1 MNLKLNNKHDGAIP
15 TYGINAMSSMVTTIG
30 APSLPFY
37 QSFYQ
42 YPLSGAWQGQ
52 LKIIF
57 MKHCKYLLLMLMA
70 VLVFASCEK
79 EEDETSGFS
88 KYLRMKINSCERF
101 GDVLRID
108 FTMTNVSG
116 KDLEDIEFS
125 GVSVVDNNGDEYSD
139 LTNSAGYVSFNDGFK
154 KNYLKVSIDKKDEI
168 NGAFFINNF
177 KPSSVKSVDLKFSA
191 DLGSD
196 KFNGTVKDFKK
207 IKVEDN
213 RVMRNGIQTNDKALE
228 FKVTSCTRTST
239 GDCILSMNL
248 KNVSEKNITNFS
260 IGISGS
266 SDSFTDNQGG
276 GYFWN
281 IIDVSVN
288 GGNWKAWSVDKL
300 SLYAGESMSVR
311 FRIPNFSR
319 TATSLSGVIGV
330 ASDVY
335 PFTGNVAKVMSVE
348 VE

>member
-1 MNLKLNNKHDGAIP
+1 
-15 TYGINAMSSMVTTIG
+15 
-30 APSLPFY
+30 
-37 QSFYQ
+37 
-42 YPLSGAWQGQ
+42 
-52 LKIIF
+52 

-70 VLVFASCEK
+70 VLAFASCEK

-88 KYLRMKINSCERF
+88 KYLLMKINSCERF

-116 KDLEDIEFS
+116 KYLEDIEFS
-125 GVSVVDNNGDEYSD
+125 SVGVVDNNGDESSF
-139 LTNSAGYVSFNDGFK
+139 NAGFVSFNDGFK
-154 KNYLKVSIDKKDEI
+154 EYHLKVSIDKKDKIE
-168 NGAFFINNF
+168 GAFFIKDF
-177 KPSSVKSVDLKFSA
+177 KTSSVKSVDLKFLA
-191 DLGSD
+191 NLGSD
-196 KFNGTVKDFKK
+196 KFYETVKDFKK

-248 KNVSEKNITNFS
+248 KNVSEKNITNFR
-260 IGISGS
+260 IGSASGN
-266 SDSFTDNQGG
+266 SFTDNQGG
-276 GYFWN
+276 GYYWN
-281 IIDVSVN
+281 IHVSVN
-288 GGNWKAWSVDKL
+288 GGNWKNWSVDKL

-311 FRIPNFSR
+311 FRIPDFSR

-330 ASDVY
+330 GSDDY
-335 PFTGNVAKVMSVE
+335 PFTGDVAKVMSVE

>member
-1 MNLKLNNKHDGAIP
+1 
-15 TYGINAMSSMVTTIG
+15 
-30 APSLPFY
+30 
-37 QSFYQ
+37 
-42 YPLSGAWQGQ
+42 
-52 LKIIF
+52 
-57 MKHCKYLLLMLMA
+57 MKHFKYLLLMLMA
-70 VLVFASCEK
+70 VLAFASCEK

-88 KYLRMKINSCERF
+88 KYLLMEINSCERF

-125 GVSVVDNNGDEYSD
+125 RVSVVDNNGDESSF
-139 LTNSAGYVSFNDGFK
+139 NAGSVSFNDGFK
-154 KNYLKVSIDKKDEI
+154 KNFLKVSIDKKDKIE
-168 NGAFFINNF
+168 GAFFIDDF
-177 KPSSVKSVDLKFSA
+177 KPSSVKSVDLEFSA

-248 KNVSEKNITNFS
+248 KNVSEKNITNLG

-266 SDSFTDNQGG
+266 GNSFTDNQGG
-276 GYFWN
+276 GYFWHN
-281 IIDVSVN
+281 IKVSVN
-288 GGNWKAWSVDKL
+288 GGNWKDWSVDEL

-311 FRIPNFSR
+311 FGIPNFSR

-330 ASDVY
+330 DSDDY

>member
-1 MNLKLNNKHDGAIP
+1 
-15 TYGINAMSSMVTTIG
+15 
-30 APSLPFY
+30 
-37 QSFYQ
+37 
-42 YPLSGAWQGQ
+42 
-52 LKIIF
+52 
-57 MKHCKYLLLMLMA
+57 MKHLKYLLLMLMA
-70 VLVFASCEK
+70 VLSFASCEK

-88 KYLRMKINSCERF
+88 KYLLMKINSCERF

-116 KDLEDIEFS
+116 KYLEDIEFS
-125 GVSVVDNNGDEYSD
+125 RVGVVDNNGDESSF
-139 LTNSAGYVSFNDGFK
+139 NAGSVSFNDGFK
-154 KNYLKVSIDKKDEI
+154 KNHLKVSIDKKDKIE
-168 NGAFFINNF
+168 GAFFINDF
-177 KPSSVKSVDLKFSA
+177 KPSSVKSVDLEFSA

-248 KNVSEKNITNFS
+248 KNVSEKNITNFD
-260 IGISGS
+260 IGISGC

-288 GGNWKAWSVDKL
+288 GGNWKNWSVDNL

-311 FRIPNFSR
+311 FRIPDFSR

-330 ASDVY
+330 GSDDY
-335 PFTGNVAKVMSVE
+335 PFTGDVAKVMSVE

>member
-1 MNLKLNNKHDGAIP
+1 
-15 TYGINAMSSMVTTIG
+15 
-30 APSLPFY
+30 
-37 QSFYQ
+37 
-42 YPLSGAWQGQ
+42 
-52 LKIIF
+52 
-57 MKHCKYLLLMLMA
+57 MKHFKYLLLMLMA
-70 VLVFASCEK
+70 VLSFASCEK

-88 KYLRMKINSCERF
+88 KYLLMKINSCERF

-116 KDLEDIEFS
+116 KYLEDIEFS
-125 GVSVVDNNGDEYSD
+125 RVGVVDNNGDESSF
-139 LTNSAGYVSFNDGFK
+139 NAGFVSFNDGFK
-154 KNYLKVSIDKKDEI
+154 EYHLKVSIDKKDKIE
-168 NGAFFINNF
+168 GAFFIKDF
-177 KPSSVKSVDLKFSA
+177 KTSSVKSVDLEFLA
-191 DLGSD
+191 NLGSD
-196 KFNGTVKDFKK
+196 KFYETVKDFKK

-260 IGISGS
+260 IGSAS
-266 SDSFTDNQGG
+266 STSFTDNQGG
-276 GYFWN
+276 GYNWH
-281 IIDVSVN
+281 IIHVSVN
-288 GGNWKAWSVDKL
+288 GGNWKVLSVDEL

-311 FRIPNFSR
+311 FRIPDFSR

-330 ASDVY
+330 DSDVY

>member
-1 MNLKLNNKHDGAIP
+1 
-15 TYGINAMSSMVTTIG
+15 
-30 APSLPFY
+30 
-37 QSFYQ
+37 
-42 YPLSGAWQGQ
+42 
-52 LKIIF
+52 
-57 MKHCKYLLLMLMA
+57 MLMA
-70 VLVFASCEK
+70 VLAFASCEK

-88 KYLRMKINSCERF
+88 KYLLMEINSCERF

-116 KDLEDIEFS
+116 KFLEDIEFS
-125 GVSVVDNNGDEYSD
+125 GVSVVDNNGNEYGGY
-139 LTNSAGYVSFNDGFK
+139 TAGYVSFNDGFK
-154 KNYLKVSIDKKDEI
+154 KNFLKVSIDKKDKIE
-168 NGAFFINNF
+168 GAFFINDF
-177 KPSSVKSVDLKFSA
+177 KPSSVKSVDLDFRA

-248 KNVSEKNITNFS
+248 KNVSEKNITNF
-260 IGISGS
+260 GISS
-266 SDSFTDNQGG
+266 NSFTDNQGG

-288 GGNWKAWSVDKL
+288 GGNWIDWHVDEL

-319 TATSLSGVIGV
+319 TATSLSGGIGV
-330 ASDVY
+330 DSKVY

>member
-1 MNLKLNNKHDGAIP
+1 
-15 TYGINAMSSMVTTIG
+15 
-30 APSLPFY
+30 
-37 QSFYQ
+37 
-42 YPLSGAWQGQ
+42 
-52 LKIIF
+52 

-70 VLVFASCEK
+70 VLAFASCEK

-125 GVSVVDNNGDEYSD
+125 GVSVVDNNGDEYGGY
-139 LTNSAGYVSFNDGFK
+139 TAGSVSFNDGFK
-154 KNYLKVSIDKKDEI
+154 KNNLKVSIDKKDKIE
-168 NGAFFINNF
+168 GAFFINDF
-177 KPSSVKSVDLKFSA
+177 KPSSVKSVDLDFLA

-196 KFNGTVKDFKK
+196 KFQGHVTDFKK

-248 KNVSEKNITNFS
+248 KNVSEKNITNF
-260 IGISGS
+260 GISS
-266 SDSFTDNQGG
+266 NSFTDNQGG
-276 GYFWN
+276 GYFWSF
-281 IIDVSVN
+281 IDVSVN
-288 GGNWKAWSVDKL
+288 GGNWIDWHVDEL

-319 TATSLSGVIGV
+319 TATSLSGGIGV
-330 ASDVY
+330 DSKVY
-335 PFTGNVAKVMSVE
+335 PFTGNVAKVMRVE

>member
-1 MNLKLNNKHDGAIP
+1 
-15 TYGINAMSSMVTTIG
+15 
-30 APSLPFY
+30 
-37 QSFYQ
+37 
-42 YPLSGAWQGQ
+42 
-52 LKIIF
+52 

-70 VLVFASCEK
+70 VLAFASCEK

-88 KYLRMKINSCERF
+88 KYLLMKINSCERF

-139 LTNSAGYVSFNDGFK
+139 LTNSAGSVSFNDGFK
-154 KNYLKVSIDKKDEI
+154 NNYLKVSIDKKDKIE
-168 NGAFFINNF
+168 GAFFINNF

-266 SDSFTDNQGG
+266 SNSFTDNQGG

-288 GGNWKAWSVDKL
+288 GGNWKNWSVDEL

-330 ASDVY
+330 DSDVY

>member
-1 MNLKLNNKHDGAIP
+1 
-15 TYGINAMSSMVTTIG
+15 
-30 APSLPFY
+30 
-37 QSFYQ
+37 
-42 YPLSGAWQGQ
+42 
-52 LKIIF
+52 
-57 MKHCKYLLLMLMA
+57 MKHFKYLLLMLMA
-70 VLVFASCEK
+70 VLAFASCEK

-88 KYLRMKINSCERF
+88 KYLQMKINSCERF
-101 GDVLRID
+101 SDVLRID

-116 KDLEDIEFS
+116 KNLEDIEFS
-125 GVSVVDNNGDEYSD
+125 DVSVVDNNGDYSGF
-139 LTNSAGYVSFNDGFK
+139 NAGSVSFNDGFK
-154 KNYLKVSIDKKDEI
+154 KNHLKVSIDKKDKIE
-168 NGAFFINNF
+168 GAFFIKDF
-177 KPSSVKSVDLKFSA
+177 KPSSVKSVDLEFLA
-191 DLGSD
+191 NLGSD
-196 KFNGTVKDFKK
+196 KFYETVKDFKK

-260 IGISGS
+260 IG
-266 SDSFTDNQGG
+266 SDLSISFTDNQGG
-276 GYFWN
+276 DYWITVN
-281 IIDVSVN
+281 VSVN
-288 GGNWKAWSVDKL
+288 GGNWKVLPVDKL

-311 FRIPNFSR
+311 FKIPNFSR

-330 ASDVY
+330 DSDDY

>member
-1 MNLKLNNKHDGAIP
+1 
-15 TYGINAMSSMVTTIG
+15 
-30 APSLPFY
+30 
-37 QSFYQ
+37 
-42 YPLSGAWQGQ
+42 
-52 LKIIF
+52 

-70 VLVFASCEK
+70 VLAFASCEK

-88 KYLRMKINSCERF
+88 KYLLMKINSCERF

-125 GVSVVDNNGDEYSD
+125 RVSVVDNNGDEY
-139 LTNSAGYVSFNDGFK
+139 GYNTGSVSFNDGFK
-154 KNYLKVSIDKKDEI
+154 KNYLKVSIDKKDKI
-168 NGAFFINNF
+168 KGAFFIKYF

-260 IGISGS
+260 IGSGS
-266 SDSFTDNQGG
+266 STSFTDNQGG
-276 GYFWN
+276 GYNWN
-281 IIDVSVN
+281 IINVSVN
-288 GGNWKAWSVDKL
+288 GGNWKVLSVDKL

-319 TATSLSGVIGV
+319 TATSLSGAIGV
-330 ASDVY
+330 DSDVY

>member
-1 MNLKLNNKHDGAIP
+1 
-15 TYGINAMSSMVTTIG
+15 
-30 APSLPFY
+30 
-37 QSFYQ
+37 
-42 YPLSGAWQGQ
+42 
-52 LKIIF
+52 
-57 MKHCKYLLLMLMA
+57 MKHFKYLLLMLMA
-70 VLVFASCEK
+70 VLAFASCEK

-88 KYLRMKINSCERF
+88 KYLLMEINSCERF

-125 GVSVVDNNGDEYSD
+125 RVSVVDNNGDESSFN
-139 LTNSAGYVSFNDGFK
+139 LGSVSFNDGFK
-154 KNYLKVSIDKKDEI
+154 KNNLKVSIDKKDKIE
-168 NGAFFINNF
+168 GAFFINDF
-177 KPSSVKSVDLKFSA
+177 KPSSVKSVDLDFLA

-196 KFNGTVKDFKK
+196 KFQGHVTDFKK

-248 KNVSEKNITNFS
+248 KNVSEKNITNF
-260 IGISGS
+260 GISS
-266 SDSFTDNQGG
+266 TSFTDNQGG
-276 GYFWN
+276 GYHWN
-281 IIDVSVN
+281 TINVSVN
-288 GGNWKAWSVDKL
+288 GGNWKDWHVDEL

-319 TATSLSGVIGV
+319 TATSLSGGIGV
-330 ASDVY
+330 DSKVY

>member
-1 MNLKLNNKHDGAIP
+1 M
-15 TYGINAMSSMVTTIG
+15 
-30 APSLPFY
+30 
-37 QSFYQ
+37 
-42 YPLSGAWQGQ
+42 
-52 LKIIF
+52 
-57 MKHCKYLLLMLMA
+57 
-70 VLVFASCEK
+70 
-79 EEDETSGFS
+79 
-88 KYLRMKINSCERF
+88 
-101 GDVLRID
+101 
-108 FTMTNVSG
+108 
-116 KDLEDIEFS
+116 
-125 GVSVVDNNGDEYSD
+125 
-139 LTNSAGYVSFNDGFK
+139 TNSAGSVSFNDGFK
-154 KNYLKVSIDKKDEI
+154 KNYLKVSIDKKDKIE
-168 NGAFFINNF
+168 GAFFINNF

-248 KNVSEKNITNFS
+248 KNVSQKSITNFS

-266 SDSFTDNQGG
+266 SNSFTDNQGG

>member
-1 MNLKLNNKHDGAIP
+1 
-15 TYGINAMSSMVTTIG
+15 
-30 APSLPFY
+30 
-37 QSFYQ
+37 
-42 YPLSGAWQGQ
+42 
-52 LKIIF
+52 

-70 VLVFASCEK
+70 VLAFASCEK

-88 KYLRMKINSCERF
+88 KYLLMKINSCERF

-125 GVSVVDNNGDEYSD
+125 DVSVVDNNGDYSGF
-139 LTNSAGYVSFNDGFK
+139 NAGFVSFNDGFK
-154 KNYLKVSIDKKDEI
+154 KYHLKVSIDKKDKIE
-168 NGAFFINNF
+168 GAFFIKDF
-177 KPSSVKSVDLKFSA
+177 KPSSVKSVDLEFLA
-191 DLGSD
+191 NLGSD
-196 KFNGTVKDFKK
+196 KFYETVKDFKK

-260 IGISGS
+260 IGSGS
-266 SDSFTDNQGG
+266 STSITDNQGG
-276 GYFWN
+276 YYWN
-281 IIDVSVN
+281 TINVSVN
-288 GGNWKAWSVDKL
+288 GGNWKVLPVDKL

-311 FRIPNFSR
+311 FRIHYFSR
-319 TATSLSGVIGV
+319 TATSLSGAIGV
-330 ASDVY
+330 DSDVY

>member
-1 MNLKLNNKHDGAIP
+1 
-15 TYGINAMSSMVTTIG
+15 
-30 APSLPFY
+30 
-37 QSFYQ
+37 
-42 YPLSGAWQGQ
+42 
-52 LKIIF
+52 
-57 MKHCKYLLLMLMA
+57 MKHFKYLLLTLMA
-70 VLVFASCEK
+70 VLAFASCEN
-79 EEDETSGFS
+79 EDEETSGFS

-125 GVSVVDNNGDEYSD
+125 GVSVVDNNGDYSD
-139 LTNSAGYVSFNDGFK
+139 FNAGFVSFNDGFK
-154 KNYLKVSIDKKDEI
+154 KYHLKVSIDKKDKIE
-168 NGAFFINNF
+168 GAFFINNF
-177 KPSSVKSVDLKFSA
+177 KPSSVKSVDLEFSA

-266 SDSFTDNQGG
+266 SNSFTDNQGG

-288 GGNWKAWSVDKL
+288 GGNWKDWSVDKL

>member
-1 MNLKLNNKHDGAIP
+1 
-15 TYGINAMSSMVTTIG
+15 
-30 APSLPFY
+30 
-37 QSFYQ
+37 
-42 YPLSGAWQGQ
+42 
-52 LKIIF
+52 
-57 MKHCKYLLLMLMA
+57 MLMA
-70 VLVFASCEK
+70 VLAFASCEK

-125 GVSVVDNNGDEYSD
+125 GVGVVDNNGDYSD
-139 LTNSAGYVSFNDGFK
+139 FNAGFVSFNDGFK
-154 KNYLKVSIDKKDEI
+154 KYHLKVSIDKKDKIE
-168 NGAFFINNF
+168 GAFFINDF
-177 KPSSVKSVDLKFSA
+177 KPSSVKSVDLEFSA

-266 SDSFTDNQGG
+266 SNSFTDNQGG

-288 GGNWKAWSVDKL
+288 GGNWKDWSVDKL

-330 ASDVY
+330 DSDVY
-335 PFTGNVAKVMSVE
+335 PFTGDVAKVMSVE

>member
-1 MNLKLNNKHDGAIP
+1 
-15 TYGINAMSSMVTTIG
+15 
-30 APSLPFY
+30 
-37 QSFYQ
+37 
-42 YPLSGAWQGQ
+42 
-52 LKIIF
+52 
-57 MKHCKYLLLMLMA
+57 MKHCKYLLLMLLA
-70 VLVFASCEK
+70 VWAFAACEK

-88 KYLRMKINSCERF
+88 KYLLMEINSCERF

-125 GVSVVDNNGDEYSD
+125 GVSVVDNNGDEYGGY
-139 LTNSAGYVSFNDGFK
+139 TAGSVSFNDGFQ
-154 KNYLKVSIDKKDEI
+154 KNFLKVSIDKKDKIE
-168 NGAFFINNF
+168 GAFFINDF
-177 KPSSVKSVDLKFSA
+177 KPSSVKSVDLEFRA

-213 RVMRNGIQTNDKALE
+213 RVMRNGSQTNDKALE

-248 KNVSEKNITNFS
+248 KNVSEKNITNF
-260 IGISGS
+260 GISS
-266 SDSFTDNQGG
+266 TSFTDNQGG
-276 GYFWN
+276 GYHWN
-281 IIDVSVN
+281 TINVSVN
-288 GGNWKAWSVDKL
+288 GGNWKDWHVDEL

-311 FRIPNFSR
+311 FKIPNFSR

-330 ASDVY
+330 DSDDY

>member
-1 MNLKLNNKHDGAIP
+1 
-15 TYGINAMSSMVTTIG
+15 
-30 APSLPFY
+30 
-37 QSFYQ
+37 
-42 YPLSGAWQGQ
+42 
-52 LKIIF
+52 
-57 MKHCKYLLLMLMA
+57 MKHFKYLLLMLMA
-70 VLVFASCEK
+70 VLSFASCEK
-79 EEDETSGFS
+79 EDEETSGFS

-125 GVSVVDNNGDEYSD
+125 GVSVVDNNGDYSD
-139 LTNSAGYVSFNDGFK
+139 FNAGFVSFNDGFK
-154 KNYLKVSIDKKDEI
+154 KYHLKVSIDKKDKIE
-168 NGAFFINNF
+168 GAFFIDDF
-177 KPSSVKSVDLKFSA
+177 KTSSVKSVDLEFSA

-260 IGISGS
+260 IGRL
-266 SDSFTDNQGG
+266 SFTDNQGG

-281 IIDVSVN
+281 IMDVSVN
-288 GGNWKAWSVDKL
+288 GGNWKVLPVDKL

-311 FRIPNFSR
+311 FRIPDFSR

-330 ASDVY
+330 DSDVY

>member
-1 MNLKLNNKHDGAIP
+1 
-15 TYGINAMSSMVTTIG
+15 
-30 APSLPFY
+30 
-37 QSFYQ
+37 
-42 YPLSGAWQGQ
+42 
-52 LKIIF
+52 
-57 MKHCKYLLLMLMA
+57 MKHFKYLLLMLMA
-70 VLVFASCEK
+70 VLAFASCEK

-88 KYLRMKINSCERF
+88 KYLLMKINSCERF

-108 FTMTNVSG
+108 FTMTNVSE

-125 GVSVVDNNGDEYSD
+125 GVSVVDNNGDDYGGF
-139 LTNSAGYVSFNDGFK
+139 TAGYVSFNDGFK
-154 KNYLKVSIDKKDEI
+154 KNNLKVSIDKKDKIE
-168 NGAFFINNF
+168 GAFFINNF
-177 KPSSVKSVDLKFSA
+177 KPSSVKSVDLDFLA

-196 KFNGTVKDFKK
+196 KFQGHVKDFKK

-248 KNVSEKNITNFS
+248 KNVSEKNITDFS
-260 IGISGS
+260 IGISGTS
-266 SDSFTDNQGG
+266 NSFTDNQGG

-288 GGNWKAWSVDKL
+288 GGNWIDWHVDEL

-319 TATSLSGVIGV
+319 TATSLSGGIGV
-330 ASDVY
+330 DSKVY

>member
-1 MNLKLNNKHDGAIP
+1 
-15 TYGINAMSSMVTTIG
+15 
-30 APSLPFY
+30 
-37 QSFYQ
+37 
-42 YPLSGAWQGQ
+42 
-52 LKIIF
+52 
-57 MKHCKYLLLMLMA
+57 MKHFKYLLLMLMA
-70 VLVFASCEK
+70 VLAFASCEK

-88 KYLRMKINSCERF
+88 KYLQMKINSCERF

-116 KDLEDIEFS
+116 KYLEDIEFS
-125 GVSVVDNNGDEYSD
+125 RVGVVDNNGDESGF
-139 LTNSAGYVSFNDGFK
+139 NAGFVSFNDGFK
-154 KNYLKVSIDKKDEI
+154 KYHLKVSIDKKDKIE
-168 NGAFFINNF
+168 GAFFIKDF
-177 KPSSVKSVDLKFSA
+177 KPSSVKSVDLEFLA
-191 DLGSD
+191 NLGSD
-196 KFNGTVKDFKK
+196 KFYETVKDFKK

-248 KNVSEKNITNFS
+248 KNVSEKNITDFS
-260 IGISGS
+260 IS
-266 SDSFTDNQGG
+266 SASSTGFTDNQGG
-276 GYFWN
+276 GYNW
-281 IIDVSVN
+281 IIIHVSVN
-288 GGNWKAWSVDKL
+288 GGNWKVLSVDKL

-311 FRIPNFSR
+311 FKIPNFSR

-330 ASDVY
+330 DSDDY

>member
-1 MNLKLNNKHDGAIP
+1 
-15 TYGINAMSSMVTTIG
+15 
-30 APSLPFY
+30 
-37 QSFYQ
+37 
-42 YPLSGAWQGQ
+42 
-52 LKIIF
+52 
-57 MKHCKYLLLMLMA
+57 MKHFKYLLLMLMA
-70 VLVFASCEK
+70 VLSFASCEK
-79 EEDETSGFS
+79 EDEETSGFS

-125 GVSVVDNNGDEYSD
+125 GVSVVDNNGDYSGF
-139 LTNSAGYVSFNDGFK
+139 NAGFVSFNDGFK
-154 KNYLKVSIDKKDEI
+154 KYHLKVSIDKKDKIE
-168 NGAFFINNF
+168 GAFFIKDF
-177 KPSSVKSVDLKFSA
+177 KPSSVKSVDLEFSA

-260 IGISGS
+260 IGRY
-266 SDSFTDNQGG
+266 SFTDNQGG

-288 GGNWKAWSVDKL
+288 GGNWKVCPVDKL

-311 FRIPNFSR
+311 FRIPDFSR

-330 ASDVY
+330 DSDVY
-335 PFTGNVAKVMSVE
+335 PFTGDVAKVMSVE

>member
-1 MNLKLNNKHDGAIP
+1 
-15 TYGINAMSSMVTTIG
+15 
-30 APSLPFY
+30 
-37 QSFYQ
+37 
-42 YPLSGAWQGQ
+42 
-52 LKIIF
+52 

-70 VLVFASCEK
+70 VLAFASCEK

-88 KYLRMKINSCERF
+88 KYLLMKINSCERF

-139 LTNSAGYVSFNDGFK
+139 LTNSAGSVSFNDSFK
-154 KNYLKVSIDKKDEI
+154 KNYLKVSIDKKDKIE
-168 NGAFFINNF
+168 GAFFINNF

-248 KNVSEKNITNFS
+248 KNVSEKNITNF
-260 IGISGS
+260 GISS
-266 SDSFTDNQGG
+266 NSFTDNQEG

-288 GGNWKAWSVDKL
+288 GGNWKDWSVDKL

-319 TATSLSGVIGV
+319 TATSLSGGIGV
-330 ASDVY
+330 DSKVY

>member
-1 MNLKLNNKHDGAIP
+1 
-15 TYGINAMSSMVTTIG
+15 
-30 APSLPFY
+30 
-37 QSFYQ
+37 
-42 YPLSGAWQGQ
+42 
-52 LKIIF
+52 

-70 VLVFASCEK
+70 VLAFASCEK

-88 KYLRMKINSCERF
+88 KYLLMEINSCERF

-125 GVSVVDNNGDEYSD
+125 GVSVVDNNGDEYGGY
-139 LTNSAGYVSFNDGFK
+139 TAGSVSFNDGFQ
-154 KNYLKVSIDKKDEI
+154 KNFLKVSIDKKDKIE
-168 NGAFFINNF
+168 GAFFINDF
-177 KPSSVKSVDLKFSA
+177 KPSSVKSVDLEFRA

-248 KNVSEKNITNFS
+248 KNVSEKNITDFS

-266 SDSFTDNQGG
+266 SNSFTDNQGG

-288 GGNWKAWSVDKL
+288 GGKWEDWGVDDL

-319 TATSLSGVIGV
+319 TATSLSGGIGV
-330 ASDVY
+330 DSKVY

>member
-1 MNLKLNNKHDGAIP
+1 
-15 TYGINAMSSMVTTIG
+15 
-30 APSLPFY
+30 
-37 QSFYQ
+37 
-42 YPLSGAWQGQ
+42 
-52 LKIIF
+52 

-70 VLVFASCEK
+70 VLAFASCEK

-88 KYLRMKINSCERF
+88 KYLLMKINSCERF

-139 LTNSAGYVSFNDGFK
+139 LTNSAGSVSFNDGFM
-154 KNYLKVSIDKKDEI
+154 KNYLKVSIDKKDKIE
-168 NGAFFINNF
+168 GAFFINNF

-266 SDSFTDNQGG
+266 SNSFTDNQGG

>member
-1 MNLKLNNKHDGAIP
+1 
-15 TYGINAMSSMVTTIG
+15 
-30 APSLPFY
+30 
-37 QSFYQ
+37 
-42 YPLSGAWQGQ
+42 
-52 LKIIF
+52 
-57 MKHCKYLLLMLMA
+57 MKHFKYLLLMLMA
-70 VLVFASCEK
+70 VLAFASCEK

-88 KYLRMKINSCERF
+88 KYLLMEINSCERF

-125 GVSVVDNNGDEYSD
+125 WVSVVDNNGNGYGEHSF
-139 LTNSAGYVSFNDGFK
+139 AGYVSFNDGFK
-154 KNYLKVSIDKKDEI
+154 KNNLKVSIDKKDKIE
-168 NGAFFINNF
+168 GAFFINDF
-177 KPSSVKSVDLKFSA
+177 KPSSVKSVDLDFLA

-196 KFNGTVKDFKK
+196 KFQGHVTDFKK

-248 KNVSEKNITNFS
+248 KNVSEKNITDFS

-266 SDSFTDNQGG
+266 SNSFTDNQGG

-288 GGNWKAWSVDKL
+288 EGKWEDWGVDEL
-300 SLYAGESMSVR
+300 SLYAGESISVR

-330 ASDVY
+330 TSDDY

>member
-1 MNLKLNNKHDGAIP
+1 
-15 TYGINAMSSMVTTIG
+15 
-30 APSLPFY
+30 
-37 QSFYQ
+37 
-42 YPLSGAWQGQ
+42 
-52 LKIIF
+52 
-57 MKHCKYLLLMLMA
+57 MKHFKYLLLMLMA
-70 VLVFASCEK
+70 VLAFASCEK

-88 KYLRMKINSCERF
+88 KYLQMKINSCERF

-116 KDLEDIEFS
+116 KYLEDIEFS
-125 GVSVVDNNGDEYSD
+125 RVGVVDNNGDESGF
-139 LTNSAGYVSFNDGFK
+139 NAGSVSFNDGFK
-154 KNYLKVSIDKKDEI
+154 KNHLKVSIDKKDKIE
-168 NGAFFINNF
+168 GAFFINDF
-177 KPSSVKSVDLKFSA
+177 KPSSVKSVDLEFSA

-196 KFNGTVKDFKK
+196 KFYETVKDFKK

-248 KNVSEKNITNFS
+248 KNVSEKNITNLG

-266 SDSFTDNQGG
+266 GNSFTDNQGG
-276 GYFWN
+276 GYFWHN
-281 IIDVSVN
+281 IKVSVN
-288 GGNWKAWSVDKL
+288 GGNWKGWSVDEL

-311 FRIPNFSR
+311 FGIPNFSR

-330 ASDVY
+330 ASDDY
-335 PFTGNVAKVMSVE
+335 PFTGDVAKVMSVE

>member
-1 MNLKLNNKHDGAIP
+1 
-15 TYGINAMSSMVTTIG
+15 
-30 APSLPFY
+30 
-37 QSFYQ
+37 
-42 YPLSGAWQGQ
+42 
-52 LKIIF
+52 
-57 MKHCKYLLLMLMA
+57 MKHFKYLLLMLMA
-70 VLVFASCEK
+70 VLAFASCEK

-88 KYLRMKINSCERF
+88 KYLQMKINSCERF

-116 KDLEDIEFS
+116 KYLEDIEFS
-125 GVSVVDNNGDEYSD
+125 RVSVVDNNGDESGF
-139 LTNSAGYVSFNDGFK
+139 NAGSVSFNNGFK
-154 KNYLKVSIDKKDEI
+154 KYDLKVSIDKKDKIE
-168 NGAFFINNF
+168 GAFFINDF
-177 KPSSVKSVDLKFSA
+177 KPSSVKSVDLEFLA
-191 DLGSD
+191 NLGSD
-196 KFNGTVKDFKK
+196 KFYETVKDFKK

-248 KNVSEKNITNFS
+248 KNVSEKNITDFS

-266 SDSFTDNQGG
+266 GNSFTDNQGG
-276 GYFWN
+276 GYWHN
-281 IIDVSVN
+281 IKVSVN
-288 GGNWKAWSVDKL
+288 GGNWKGWSVDEL

-311 FRIPNFSR
+311 FGIPNFSR

-330 ASDVY
+330 ASDDY

>member
-1 MNLKLNNKHDGAIP
+1 
-15 TYGINAMSSMVTTIG
+15 
-30 APSLPFY
+30 
-37 QSFYQ
+37 
-42 YPLSGAWQGQ
+42 
-52 LKIIF
+52 

-70 VLVFASCEK
+70 VLAFASCEK

-101 GDVLRID
+101 GDVLRIA

-125 GVSVVDNNGDEYSD
+125 GVSVVDNNGDEYGGY
-139 LTNSAGYVSFNDGFK
+139 TAGSVSFNDGFK
-154 KNYLKVSIDKKDEI
+154 KNNLKVSIDKKDKIE
-168 NGAFFINNF
+168 GAFFINDF
-177 KPSSVKSVDLKFSA
+177 KPSSVKSVDLEFRA

-248 KNVSEKNITNFS
+248 KNVSEKNITNF
-260 IGISGS
+260 GISS
-266 SDSFTDNQGG
+266 NSFTDNQGG

-288 GGNWKAWSVDKL
+288 GGNWIDWHVDEL

-311 FRIPNFSR
+311 FKIPNFSR

-330 ASDVY
+330 DSDDY

>member
-1 MNLKLNNKHDGAIP
+1 
-15 TYGINAMSSMVTTIG
+15 
-30 APSLPFY
+30 
-37 QSFYQ
+37 
-42 YPLSGAWQGQ
+42 
-52 LKIIF
+52 
-57 MKHCKYLLLMLMA
+57 MKHFKYLLLMLMA
-70 VLVFASCEK
+70 VLSFASCEK

-116 KDLEDIEFS
+116 KDLDDILFS
-125 GVSVVDNNGDEYSD
+125 GVYVVDNDGNEYSD
-139 LTNSAGYVSFNDGFK
+139 RTNHSGQVSFNDGFK
-154 KNYLKVSIDKKDEI
+154 KNYLKVSIDKKDKIE
-168 NGAFFINNF
+168 GAFFINNF

-207 IKVEDN
+207 ITVADN

-248 KNVSEKNITNFS
+248 ENVSEKNITNFS

-266 SDSFTDNQGG
+266 SNSFTDNQGG

-288 GGNWKAWSVDKL
+288 GGNWKDWSVDKL

-330 ASDVY
+330 NSDVY

>member
-1 MNLKLNNKHDGAIP
+1 
-15 TYGINAMSSMVTTIG
+15 
-30 APSLPFY
+30 
-37 QSFYQ
+37 
-42 YPLSGAWQGQ
+42 
-52 LKIIF
+52 
-57 MKHCKYLLLMLMA
+57 MKHFKYLLLMLMA
-70 VLVFASCEK
+70 VLAFASCEK

-88 KYLRMKINSCERF
+88 KYLLMKINSCERF

-116 KDLEDIEFS
+116 KYLEDIEFS
-125 GVSVVDNNGDEYSD
+125 SVGVVDNNGDESSF
-139 LTNSAGYVSFNDGFK
+139 NAGSVSFNDGFK
-154 KNYLKVSIDKKDEI
+154 KNHLKVSIDKKDKIE
-168 NGAFFINNF
+168 GAFFINDF
-177 KPSSVKSVDLKFSA
+177 KTSSVKSVDLEFSA

-248 KNVSEKNITNFS
+248 KNVSEKNITNFD
-260 IGISGS
+260 IGISGC

-288 GGNWKAWSVDKL
+288 GGNWKVLSVDEL

-311 FRIPNFSR
+311 FRIPDFSR

-330 ASDVY
+330 DSDVY

>member
-1 MNLKLNNKHDGAIP
+1 
-15 TYGINAMSSMVTTIG
+15 
-30 APSLPFY
+30 
-37 QSFYQ
+37 
-42 YPLSGAWQGQ
+42 
-52 LKIIF
+52 
-57 MKHCKYLLLMLMA
+57 MKHFKYLLLMLMA
-70 VLVFASCEK
+70 VLSFASCEN
-79 EEDETSGFS
+79 EDEETSGFS

-125 GVSVVDNNGDEYSD
+125 GVSVVDNNGDYSD
-139 LTNSAGYVSFNDGFK
+139 FNAGFVSFNDGFK
-154 KNYLKVSIDKKDEI
+154 KYHLKVSIDKKDKIE
-168 NGAFFINNF
+168 GAFFIKDF
-177 KPSSVKSVDLKFSA
+177 KTSSVKSVDLEFSA

-260 IGISGS
+260 IGRL
-266 SDSFTDNQGG
+266 SFTDNQGG

-281 IIDVSVN
+281 IMDVSVN
-288 GGNWKAWSVDKL
+288 GGNWKVLPVDKL

-311 FRIPNFSR
+311 FRIPDFSR

-330 ASDVY
+330 DSDVY

>member
-1 MNLKLNNKHDGAIP
+1 
-15 TYGINAMSSMVTTIG
+15 
-30 APSLPFY
+30 
-37 QSFYQ
+37 
-42 YPLSGAWQGQ
+42 
-52 LKIIF
+52 
-57 MKHCKYLLLMLMA
+57 MKHFKYLLLMLMA
-70 VLVFASCEK
+70 VLSFASCEK
-79 EEDETSGFS
+79 EDEETSGFS

-125 GVSVVDNNGDEYSD
+125 GVSVVDNNGDYSD
-139 LTNSAGYVSFNDGFK
+139 FNAGFVSFNDGFK
-154 KNYLKVSIDKKDEI
+154 KYHLKVSIDKKDKIE
-168 NGAFFINNF
+168 GAFFIDDF
-177 KPSSVKSVDLKFSA
+177 KPSSVKSVDLEFSA
-191 DLGSD
+191 NLGSD

-266 SDSFTDNQGG
+266 SHSFTDNQGG

-288 GGNWKAWSVDKL
+288 GGNWKDWSVDKL

-311 FRIPNFSR
+311 FRIPDFSR

-330 ASDVY
+330 DSDVY

>member
-1 MNLKLNNKHDGAIP
+1 
-15 TYGINAMSSMVTTIG
+15 MVTTIG

-42 YPLSGAWQGQ
+42 YPLSGAQQGQ

-70 VLVFASCEK
+70 VLAFASCEK

-88 KYLRMKINSCERF
+88 KYLWMKINSCERF

-139 LTNSAGYVSFNDGFK
+139 LTNSAGSVSFNDGFK
-154 KNYLKVSIDKKDEI
+154 NNYLKVSIDKKDKIE
-168 NGAFFINNF
+168 GAFFINNF

-248 KNVSEKNITNFS
+248 ENVSEKSITNFS

-288 GGNWKAWSVDKL
+288 GGNWKSWFVDKL

-330 ASDVY
+330 DSDVY

>member
-1 MNLKLNNKHDGAIP
+1 
-15 TYGINAMSSMVTTIG
+15 
-30 APSLPFY
+30 
-37 QSFYQ
+37 
-42 YPLSGAWQGQ
+42 
-52 LKIIF
+52 
-57 MKHCKYLLLMLMA
+57 MKHFKYLLLMLMA
-70 VLVFASCEK
+70 VLAFASCEK

-88 KYLRMKINSCERF
+88 KYLQMKINSCERF

-125 GVSVVDNNGDEYSD
+125 RVSVVDNNGDESSFN
-139 LTNSAGYVSFNDGFK
+139 LGSVSFNDGFK
-154 KNYLKVSIDKKDEI
+154 KNNLKVSIDKKDKIE
-168 NGAFFINNF
+168 GAFFINDF
-177 KPSSVKSVDLKFSA
+177 KPSSVKSVDLDFLA

-196 KFNGTVKDFKK
+196 KFQGHVTDFKK

-248 KNVSEKNITNFS
+248 KNVSEKNITNF
-260 IGISGS
+260 GISS
-266 SDSFTDNQGG
+266 TSFTDNQGG
-276 GYFWN
+276 GYHWN
-281 IIDVSVN
+281 TINVSVN
-288 GGNWKAWSVDKL
+288 GGNWKVLSVDKL

-319 TATSLSGVIGV
+319 TATSLSGGIGV
-330 ASDVY
+330 DSKVY

>member
-1 MNLKLNNKHDGAIP
+1 
-15 TYGINAMSSMVTTIG
+15 
-30 APSLPFY
+30 
-37 QSFYQ
+37 
-42 YPLSGAWQGQ
+42 
-52 LKIIF
+52 

-70 VLVFASCEK
+70 VLAFASCEK

-88 KYLRMKINSCERF
+88 KYLLMKINSCERF

-125 GVSVVDNNGDEYSD
+125 DVSVVDNNGDESGF
-139 LTNSAGYVSFNDGFK
+139 NAGSVSFNDGFK
-154 KNYLKVSIDKKDEI
+154 KNHLKVSIDKKDKIE
-168 NGAFFINNF
+168 GAFFINDF
-177 KPSSVKSVDLKFSA
+177 KPSSVKSVDLKFLA
-191 DLGSD
+191 NLGSD
-196 KFNGTVKDFKK
+196 KFYETVKDFKK

-248 KNVSEKNITNFS
+248 KNVSEKNITDFS

-266 SDSFTDNQGG
+266 SNSFTDNQGG
-276 GYFWN
+276 GYFWHN
-281 IIDVSVN
+281 IHVSVN
-288 GGNWKAWSVDKL
+288 GGNWEGWSVDKL

-330 ASDVY
+330 DSDDY

>member
-1 MNLKLNNKHDGAIP
+1 
-15 TYGINAMSSMVTTIG
+15 
-30 APSLPFY
+30 
-37 QSFYQ
+37 
-42 YPLSGAWQGQ
+42 
-52 LKIIF
+52 

-70 VLVFASCEK
+70 VLAFASCEK

-88 KYLRMKINSCERF
+88 KYLLMKINSCERF

-125 GVSVVDNNGDEYSD
+125 GVSVVDNNGDEYGGY
-139 LTNSAGYVSFNDGFK
+139 TAGSVSFNDGFQ
-154 KNYLKVSIDKKDEI
+154 KNFLKVSIDKKDKIE
-168 NGAFFINNF
+168 GAFFINDF
-177 KPSSVKSVDLKFSA
+177 KPSSVKSVDLDFLA

-196 KFNGTVKDFKK
+196 KFQGHVTDFKK

-248 KNVSEKNITNFS
+248 KNVSEKNITNF
-260 IGISGS
+260 GISS
-266 SDSFTDNQGG
+266 NSFTDNQGG

-281 IIDVSVN
+281 IIEVSVN
-288 GGNWKAWSVDKL
+288 GGNWIDWHVDEL

-311 FRIPNFSR
+311 FKIPNFSR

-330 ASDVY
+330 DSDDY

>member
-1 MNLKLNNKHDGAIP
+1 
-15 TYGINAMSSMVTTIG
+15 
-30 APSLPFY
+30 
-37 QSFYQ
+37 
-42 YPLSGAWQGQ
+42 
-52 LKIIF
+52 
-57 MKHCKYLLLMLMA
+57 MLMA
-70 VLVFASCEK
+70 VLAFASCEK

-88 KYLRMKINSCERF
+88 KYLLMKINSCERF

-125 GVSVVDNNGDEYSD
+125 DVSVVDNNGDYSGF
-139 LTNSAGYVSFNDGFK
+139 NAGFVSFNDGFK
-154 KNYLKVSIDKKDEI
+154 KYHLKVSIDKKDKIE
-168 NGAFFINNF
+168 GAFFIKDF
-177 KPSSVKSVDLKFSA
+177 KPSSVKSVDLEFLA
-191 DLGSD
+191 NLGSD
-196 KFNGTVKDFKK
+196 KFYETVKDFKK

-260 IGISGS
+260 IGSGS
-266 SDSFTDNQGG
+266 STSITDNQGG
-276 GYFWN
+276 YYWN
-281 IIDVSVN
+281 TINVSVN
-288 GGNWKAWSVDKL
+288 GGNWKVLPVDKL

-311 FRIPNFSR
+311 FRIHYFSR
-319 TATSLSGVIGV
+319 TATSLSGAIGV
-330 ASDVY
+330 DSDVY

>member
-1 MNLKLNNKHDGAIP
+1 
-15 TYGINAMSSMVTTIG
+15 
-30 APSLPFY
+30 
-37 QSFYQ
+37 
-42 YPLSGAWQGQ
+42 
-52 LKIIF
+52 
-57 MKHCKYLLLMLMA
+57 MKHFKYLLLMLMA
-70 VLVFASCEK
+70 VLAFASCEK

-88 KYLRMKINSCERF
+88 KYLQMKINSCERF

-125 GVSVVDNNGDEYSD
+125 RVSVVDNNGDESSF
-139 LTNSAGYVSFNDGFK
+139 NAGSVSFNDGFK
-154 KNYLKVSIDKKDEI
+154 KNYLKVSIDKKDKIE
-168 NGAFFINNF
+168 GAFFINDF
-177 KPSSVKSVDLKFSA
+177 KPSSVKSVDLEFSA

-248 KNVSEKNITNFS
+248 KNVSEKNITDLG

-266 SDSFTDNQGG
+266 SNSFTDNQGG
-276 GYFWN
+276 GYFWHN
-281 IIDVSVN
+281 IEVSVN
-288 GGNWKAWSVDKL
+288 GGNWKDWSVDDL

-330 ASDVY
+330 ASDDY